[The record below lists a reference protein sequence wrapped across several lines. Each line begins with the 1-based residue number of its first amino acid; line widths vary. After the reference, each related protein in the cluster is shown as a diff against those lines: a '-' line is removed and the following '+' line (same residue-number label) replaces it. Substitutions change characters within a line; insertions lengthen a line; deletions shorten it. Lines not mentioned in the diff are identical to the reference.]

1 MTIQY
6 CMEITGEYYDD
17 YEEACE
23 AALKYYQY
31 SDTLRE
37 VLNEIST
44 TDILE
49 GLHNPA
55 KGEALFETIA
65 VEAESRFLSRW
76 VIEVESEEEE
86 ENENV

>member
-17 YEEACE
+17 YDEACE

-37 VLNEIST
+37 VLSEIPT
-44 TDILE
+44 ADILE
-49 GLHNPA
+49 GLHNPT
-55 KGEALFETIA
+55 KGEELFEAITI
-65 VEAESRFLSRW
+65 EAESRFLSMW
-76 VIEVESEEEE
+76 IVEVESEEDE
-86 ENENV
+86 ENA